1 MEHDMKHDL
10 ISYRHRADKDNK
22 TRFIQPRSEA
32 VPSWADDVQPH
43 EAPWPPQTTLSDA
56 WRWLRSG
63 MMMGLGGT
71 QLHHAYLGASGEALF
86 MEDSDHDPD
95 LFAKGPTDEG
105 LSIHVYRSDLA
116 WELPLDGSPAVPL

>member
-1 MEHDMKHDL
+1 MTHDL
-10 ISYRHRADKDNK
+10 ISYRHRADTDNK
-22 TRFIQPRSEA
+22 TRFVQSQAEP

-43 EAPWPPQTTLSDA
+43 EAPWPPQTTLADA

-71 QLHHAYLGASGEALF
+71 QLHQAFLGASGEALY
-86 MEDSDHDPD
+86 MDDNETGELAIIDCQQ
-95 LFAKGPTDEG
+95 DEG
-105 LSIHVYRSDLA
+105 LSIHVYRGDLA